1 MDFPCAMHPKRKA
14 NPNAQRPRVSD
25 KDHDALIKRA
35 WKAGWW
41 ARQTGKGKVMCY
53 PPQTKASGVLVPTT
67 PSDHRSI
74 RNLRNQFERRGLK
87 V

>member
-1 MDFPCAMHPKRKA
+1 M
-14 NPNAQRPRVSD
+14 
-25 KDHDALIKRA
+25 IKKA

-41 ARQTGKGKVMCY
+41 ARQTGKGKVLCY
-53 PPQTKASGVLVPTT
+53 PSDGGEAILVPST

-74 RNLRNQFERRGLK
+74 RNLRAEFARRGLD

>member
-1 MDFPCAMHPKRKA
+1 MHPKRKA
-14 NPNAQRPRVSD
+14 NPNAKRPRVSD
-25 KDHDALIKRA
+25 KDHDGLIKKA

-53 PPQTKASGVLVPTT
+53 PPPGQGSGVLVPNT
-67 PSDHRSI
+67 PSDPRSM
-74 RNLRNQFERRGLK
+74 RNLRSLFGRRKLK